1 MSNWREGLE
10 WTVKQQGRELP
21 QWWWDNK
28 LNIHLPENVTR
39 KDAAIEMYDLLCLRQ
54 MDRQMRDV
62 LVLTEASGLNYTGL
76 SGIKWRAPIF
86 PKLLRM

>member
-1 MSNWREGLE
+1 MSNWREELE
-10 WTVKQQGRELP
+10 WTVKQQGGGLP

-28 LNIHLPENVTR
+28 LNSHFTENVTR

-54 MDRQMRDV
+54 MDRQMRDA

-76 SGIKWRAPIF
+76 SGIK
-86 PKLLRM
+86 